1 MRDLSKK
8 QFLKDKARLE
18 FGTQIQFFN
27 FDFDNFITF
36 NLILAGVMG
45 LLFYFTTIPVDI
57 LIGATIGSLTTLLIF
72 YIKFGTK

>member
-18 FGTQIQFFN
+18 FGTKIQFFN

-57 LIGATIGSLTTLLIF
+57 LIGATIGSLITLLIF